1 MIKEG
6 EKDSLAFV
14 SSKNVAFPTPGIARS
29 NPGMVRT
36 VGQHYYGENAYIMF
50 ANVNGMDNIN
60 GRVFQVQHPM
70 LTYFELGGKSAN
82 TAGGDYTSGLDGN
95 GGLVRSFYVDETSF
109 SGSSEVGAYQHK
121 LRVEND
127 LINNL
132 YLERNI

>member
-1 MIKEG
+1 M
-6 EKDSLAFV
+6 SL
-14 SSKNVAFPTPGIARS
+14 FPRPALQGQTQNGGPF
-29 NPGMVRT
+29 
-36 VGQHYYGENAYIMF
+36 GQHYYGENAYIMF

-70 LTYFELGGKSAN
+70 QTYFELRGKSAN
-82 TAGGDYTSGLDGN
+82 TAGRLHKWPDGN